1 MGDLHQLPPI
11 QQKPIFCSYGNDIYN
26 LSHPWHEF
34 KMIELVEIMRE
45 KDDQPFIELLNR
57 LRVAQHTEA
66 DIRSIQSRAIDVN
79 DKNNYPL
86 NELHVWAENIPV
98 MDYNNQQLEEI
109 LIPLHM

>member
-1 MGDLHQLPPI
+1 
-11 QQKPIFCSYGNDIYN
+11 
-26 LSHPWHEF
+26 
-34 KMIELVEIMRE
+34 MIELVEIMRE